1 MVKLEMNGAVYS
13 AEKAKQ
19 VAEQLQASDSDGW
32 LYTVEIE
39 GLYGRV
45 LVLDE
50 NRNQVGYF

>member
-19 VAEQLQASDSDGW
+19 VAEQLQANECDGW
-32 LYTVEIE
+32 LYVVEVK